1 MALHLSHALST
12 SCTYY
17 YVVCVSFNK
26 QRQPPGQRHSLPR
39 LAALGP
45 ERDVRAPPSS
55 VLGVV
60 SEAQRNECTNRQG
73 VKMKDHLPTARW
85 AWDPQTI
92 FSMEEARR
100 LDGHL
105 QAGCLGKPKCLLGSR
120 STLIND
126 SL

>member
-1 MALHLSHALST
+1 ML
-12 SCTYY
+12 
-17 YVVCVSFNK
+17 CVSLSINSGSLQGKDTAF
-26 QRQPPGQRHSLPR
+26 HS
-39 LAALGP
+39 LAALSP